1 MVIDVVIQIKIQL
14 KLLLQ
19 MQFHKIVP
27 FRLISAKSVRT
38 FHNHQI
44 DPIRLNVPNHPLIFQ
59 TMLRLRAGLRLYI
72 LIHDR
77 KVIVLHQFPRV
88 CHLHIQCLHLYL
100 LLRRH
105 PVVDCHPCLRRKFW
119 KLAHFCFPPFSFAY
133 NNSTMSSY
141 SFSDK
146 LPSSYSNRTIP
157 HCTSVSFR
165 KETSRFFAALLA
177 PDPVAIPSSE
187 RGFYQ
192 CMPLKRWPTQNA
204 RLFPLFSECF
214 YSFIAVHR

>member
-1 MVIDVVIQIKIQL
+1 MQCLGTCGVDLSVAVNISDFLGSDLTLLRIHDGLHRIFYIVPLMVIDVVIQIKIQL

-105 PVVDCHPCLRRKFW
+105 PVVDCHPCLRRKF
-119 KLAHFCFPPFSFAY
+119 
-133 NNSTMSSY
+133 
-141 SFSDK
+141 
-146 LPSSYSNRTIP
+146 
-157 HCTSVSFR
+157 
-165 KETSRFFAALLA
+165 
-177 PDPVAIPSSE
+177 
-187 RGFYQ
+187 
-192 CMPLKRWPTQNA
+192 
-204 RLFPLFSECF
+204 
-214 YSFIAVHR
+214 